1 MRRLASPIGSIMK
14 TKNRKAKSP
23 YKDRRRLELEYL
35 ENRCVPSANASGV
48 ISGFAFA
55 DTNNNGVFNSGEPTL
70 PGLTLTLTGN
80 TSQGTPDGTTATTD
94 ATGAYNFAN
103 VLPGTYGISSIG
115 GSTIVGSPSVSGLS
129 VVGGQ
134 TVTRN
139 LAFQGLAPG
148 VISMRLLLASSTP
161 ADLPFAPGGSGT
173 GLANFRP
180 NNAPVVISS
189 IADVSVGKNSPQ
201 TVINLATHI
210 SDPDLIFRIGTT

>member
-1 MRRLASPIGSIMK
+1 MRRLASAIGSIMK

-70 PGLTLTLTGN
+70 PGLTLTLTGK
-80 TSQGTPDGTTATTD
+80 TSQGTPVSTTATTD

-115 GSTIVGSPSVSGLS
+115 GSTIVGSPRVCGLS
-129 VVGGQ
+129 LGWWPNVSPEFG
-134 TVTRN
+134 
-139 LAFQGLAPG
+139 FHGLG
-148 VISMRLLLASSTP
+148 
-161 ADLPFAPGGSGT
+161 PGG
-173 GLANFRP
+173 L
-180 NNAPVVISS
+180 
-189 IADVSVGKNSPQ
+189 
-201 TVINLATHI
+201 
-210 SDPDLIFRIGTT
+210 